1 MPRYELSL
9 ITRALKNGALVDV
22 LRRTAILVMEKGGVV
37 RKMEY
42 LGEQELPYKMR
53 AHNEWHKHGRY
64 FVFDMDIGPTQ
75 LKSLEKELKIDTDL
89 IRPRLVKQKPEKK
102 LDQVLH
108 CWTSYRKPQS

>member
-1 MPRYELSL
+1 MNGTNMAGWIAFDR
-9 ITRALKNGALVDV
+9 LKYIY
-22 LRRTAILVMEKGGVV
+22 ILFGQQSIN
-37 RKMEY
+37 Y
-42 LGEQELPYKMR
+42 FFS
-53 AHNEWHKHGRY
+53 RY